1 MALDSMK
8 TLEERARDNYRAIDN
23 QWIAENES
31 KEISDLGLQSMDV
44 DADILDS
51 VYQEVILDDYIKSV
65 KNKTKDDSNSE
76 NDAMIQDLMDFFDS
90 FPDEKDDELSHGR
103 SR

>member
-8 TLEERARDNYRAIDN
+8 TLEERARDNHRAIDN
-23 QWIAENES
+23 QWLAENES